1 VSFLSA
7 IESPRVELARLET
20 PVHAVDWSWGERRLY
35 VKRDDLTGA
44 ALSGNKVRKLE
55 YLLADARSQQADI
68 VLTCGGIQSNHAR
81 ATAVAARRMG
91 LDCCLVLGGDAAA
104 LPDGN
109 NLLARMTGAQI
120 RFVDAPTMERRE
132 VAMAAIA
139 AEFKQVGR
147 RPYVICTGGSDA
159 LGVLGYLRCAAEI
172 DRDVRALPTKPA
184 HVLVAVGSGGTFGG
198 LHLGL
203 RALGSNIDVIG
214 ATVDADLTYWRDRLA
229 GYLAECDRA
238 WKLNAYDPAQPL
250 NLIHATGIG
259 YAKSTD
265 DEIDF
270 LLDFAA
276 RTGIILDP
284 VYTGKAMFAFD
295 RAVRSRALEL
305 RGDVL
310 FVHTGG
316 VFGLMPARE
325 MIATR
330 MANCAA
336 LDSPHTI

>member
-1 VSFLSA
+1 MSLSNA
-7 IESPRVELARLET
+7 FESPRVELARLDT
-20 PVHAVDWSWGERRLY
+20 PVHAVDWSWGDRRLY

-55 YLLADARSQQADI
+55 YLLADARSQNADI

-104 LPDGN
+104 PPDGN
-109 NLLARMTGAQI
+109 NLLARITGAQI
-120 RFVDAPTMERRE
+120 RFVDAPTMEHRE
-132 VAMAAIA
+132 AAMADIA
-139 AEFKQVGR
+139 NEFKQDGR
-147 RPYVICTGGSDA
+147 RPYTICTGGSDT
-159 LGVLGYLRCAAEI
+159 LGVLGYMRCAAEI
-172 DRDVRALPTKPA
+172 DRDVQSLPTKPA

-198 LHLGL
+198 LQLGF
-203 RALGSNIDVIG
+203 RAMVSNIDVVG
-214 ATVDADLTYWRDRLA
+214 ATVDADLDYWRKRLA
-229 GYLAECDRA
+229 GYLAECDRR
-238 WKLNAYDPAQPL
+238 WSLGAYNPARSL
-250 NLIHATGIG
+250 NLIHAAGIG

-265 DEIDF
+265 EEIDF
-270 LLDFAA
+270 LLEFGA

-295 RAVRSRALEL
+295 RAVRSSEFNL

-316 VFGLMPARE
+316 VFGLMPARDV
-325 MIATR
+325 IAGR
-330 MANCAA
+330 
-336 LDSPHTI
+336 LISGSGLQGS